1 MYLYHRTD
9 AAEAIGSQG
18 FRNGSGGYMTA
29 SDYEGVWVSDRPL
42 DINEGANGKYVITI
56 GLPSDFDLRPYE
68 WLEDGKGYREF
79 LIPAEVLN
87 GFLILAVDEDD
98 IDGFDP
104 DELAD
109 DQPTINIERLS
120 RDELEVIR
128 KAPPG

>member
-1 MYLYHRTD
+1 
-9 AAEAIGSQG
+9 
-18 FRNGSGGYMTA
+18 MTA
-29 SDYEGVWVSDRPL
+29 KDYEGVWVSDRPL
-42 DINEGANGKYVITI
+42 DINEGAEGKYVITI
-56 GLPSDFDLRPYE
+56 DPPSDFDLRPYE

-104 DELAD
+104 GELAD
-109 DQPTINIERLS
+109 GERMIDIERLS